1 MLPTISVP
9 TKLNNKHNTLLDNI
23 FTNQL
28 NPDMVSGNLTV
39 LISDHLAS
47 FLIIPNKNVQ
57 FLPKKHNITK
67 RYAKNF
73 NQELFLQEIN
83 KINWNEV
90 LQVDKRD
97 ANYSFNS
104 FYDKIEKVLD
114 KHMPKIKITKK

>member
-1 MLPTISVP
+1 MTGKV
-9 TKLNNKHNTLLDNI
+9 NTLLDNI
-23 FTNQL
+23 FTNQF

-47 FLIIPNKNVQ
+47 FLIIPNKNVH

-67 RYAKNF
+67 
-73 NQELFLQEIN
+73 
-83 KINWNEV
+83 
-90 LQVDKRD
+90 QVDKRD

-114 KHMPKIKITKK
+114 KHMPKRKITKNNSNRGTNPGLPLD